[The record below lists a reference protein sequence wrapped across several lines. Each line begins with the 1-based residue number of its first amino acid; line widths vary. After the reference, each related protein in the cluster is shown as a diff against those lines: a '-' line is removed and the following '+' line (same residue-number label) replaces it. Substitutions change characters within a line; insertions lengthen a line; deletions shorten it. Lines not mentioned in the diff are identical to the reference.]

1 MNKRGFTFR
10 IMELEMPVD
19 NEVDDSEVIEL
30 TPAGKIWQM
39 GGEDSCNLLFY
50 ERNHIRENFD
60 IEYYD
65 LKGILNKKK
74 VSKGNHLDNV
84 S

>member
-39 GGEDSCNLLFY
+39 GGEDSGNLLFY
-50 ERNHIRENFD
+50 ERNYIRENFD

-74 VSKGNHLDNV
+74 VSKGNRLDNV